1 MQTLQQAMASLGM
14 SVVRQGNGWRTEVT
28 FPEDFP
34 AFQGHFPG
42 HPILPGV
49 VQILVGCE
57 LSRNLRILVT
67 RNENVPRHFFAL
79 ARFLSAFGKGAA
91 ACQN

>member
-1 MQTLQQAMASLGM
+1 MRNPSTQHS
-14 SVVRQGNGWRTEVT
+14 
-28 FPEDFP
+28 
-34 AFQGHFPG
+34 AFQENCKQGFDK
-42 HPILPGV
+42 
-49 VQILVGCE
+49 CE
-57 LSRNLRILVT
+57 LSRNLRISVT

>member
-1 MQTLQQAMASLGM
+1 MPRRALLQW
-14 SVVRQGNGWRTEVT
+14 QGNR
-28 FPEDFP
+28 
-34 AFQGHFPG
+34 
-42 HPILPGV
+42 
-49 VQILVGCE
+49 CE
-57 LSRNLRILVT
+57 LSRNLRISVT